1 MSATDTPRNG
11 SPRVHPDLLPPRQRS
26 APKIHK
32 DNSGSSTRTPD
43 PVQAESSVT
52 GRERLLGHT
61 DRAYD
66 WVKNFFALP
75 NPLTQPPA
83 EWAEL
88 TAYAHYSVRMQNAPA
103 LVRGISSI
111 WLYAIALPTI
121 ALGRWREW
129 VLTRPGRAVLFI
141 GVAELFLRTTPL
153 GHGVGDL
160 IRHFYAGLAWLL
172 LP

>member
-11 SPRVHPDLLPPRQRS
+11 SPRVHPDLLPPAQRS

-32 DNSGSSTRTPD
+32 DKSGSSGRTPE
-43 PVQAESSVT
+43 PVEAESSVT
-52 GRERLLGHT
+52 GRERFLDRT
-61 DRAYD
+61 DRIFD
-66 WVKNFFALP
+66 WVKGFFALP

-83 EWAEL
+83 DWAEL
-88 TAYAHYSVRMQNAPA
+88 TAYAHYSVRMQHAPA
-103 LVRGISSI
+103 LVRFISSL

-129 VLTRPGRAVLFI
+129 VLTRPGRAVLFL
-141 GVAELFLRTTPL
+141 GVAELFLRTTPI
-153 GHGVGDL
+153 GHAVGDL
-160 IRHFYAGLAWLL
+160 IRSLYAGLAWLL